1 MRYGRNS
8 KLAFVMIMMITM
20 MMMMMT
26 MTMTTTTATTFYENL
41 KCVGHLKE
49 TEKSENQPCGE
60 GFKVYMF

>member
-20 MMMMMT
+20 MMMMMMT
-26 MTMTTTTATTFYENL
+26 MMTTTTTFYENL